1 MNLALTMSNCQHDTL
16 VSQVRLLATYLN
28 TNNFDVE
35 IDESDDSDIE
45 TILIDNGVKH
55 LEISIGCSSGILT
68 MLHEQYDEETRLIEI
83 ETITITHITQV
94 LRVLFPDYI
103 WDKVAEFASDYVQ
116 DSTTENLE
124 LFALVAIAQLL

>member
-1 MNLALTMSNCQHDTL
+1 MSNCQHDTL

-35 IDESDDSDIE
+35 VDEDDDSDTE
-45 TILIDNGVKH
+45 TVLIDNGVKH

-94 LRVLFPDYI
+94 LRALFPDYI
-103 WDKVAEFASDYVQ
+103 WDKVADFANDYVQ

-124 LFALVAIAQLL
+124 LFSLVAIAQLL